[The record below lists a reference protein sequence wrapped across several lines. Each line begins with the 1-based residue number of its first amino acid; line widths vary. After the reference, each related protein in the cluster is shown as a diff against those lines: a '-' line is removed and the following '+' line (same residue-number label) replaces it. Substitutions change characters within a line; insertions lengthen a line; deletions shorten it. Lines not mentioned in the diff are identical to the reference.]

1 MQLRKF
7 FDKAADGVMVV
18 DGSDR
23 IIYWNDSATEILGYE
38 RADAVGERCYEVLK
52 GLGERGSVV
61 CGPEC
66 TMKACA
72 FSGEKVHNFN
82 LLTAHKDG
90 HTAWLN
96 MSTMCATDFEGRSMV
111 VVHMFRDIDRL
122 QRASDLVG
130 EFLIRAS
137 EVNAPTTT
145 PAKAVVDG
153 SLTAREREV
162 LALLGEGLSSKDIAG
177 RLTITEATARNHI
190 QNILSKLGVHSRLEA
205 ALYARER
212 RSG

>member
-1 MQLRKF
+1 MDLRDF
-7 FDKAADGVMVV
+7 FDNAADGVLVV
-18 DGSDR
+18 DGTDR

-38 RADAVGERCYEVLK
+38 RSEVVGKRCFEVLK
-52 GLGERGSVV
+52 GMGERGTVV

-72 FSGEKVHNFN
+72 FRGEKVHNFN

-96 MSTMCATDFEGRSMV
+96 MSTMCATEFDGRRMV

-137 EVNAPTTT
+137 EVSAPVTI
-145 PAKAVVDG
+145 PAKSVVDG

-162 LALLGEGLSSKDIAG
+162 LALLGDGLSSKEIAQ
-177 RLTITEATARNHI
+177 RLTVTEATARNHI

-205 ALYARER
+205 ALYAREH

>member
-1 MQLRKF
+1 M
-7 FDKAADGVMVV
+7 DGT
-18 DGSDR
+18 DR
-23 IIYWNDSATEILGYE
+23 IIYWNDSATDILGYE
-38 RADAVGERCYEVLK
+38 PGEVIGQRCFEVLK
-52 GLGERGSVV
+52 GLGERGTVV

-72 FSGEKVHNFN
+72 FRGEKVHNFN
-82 LLTAHKDG
+82 LLTAHRDG

-96 MSTMCATDFEGRSMV
+96 MSTMCATDFDGRRMV

-137 EVNAPTTT
+137 EVSAPVTAPTKAITGGDLTT
-145 PAKAVVDG
+145 
-153 SLTAREREV
+153 REREV
-162 LALLGEGLSSKDIAG
+162 LALLGEGLSSKQIAA

-205 ALYARER
+205 ALYAREH
-212 RSG
+212 RSS